1 MSSAFSALSAWVRG
15 RCGRVTRTPR
25 KRLTHVY
32 VYTSKLGY
40 TIHYTYPHAYICSR
54 ATACSKGDSRLKLA
68 AGKDL
73 ERLSGTGH

>member
-15 RCGRVTRTPR
+15 RCGSVTRTPRR

-40 TIHYTYPHAYICSR
+40 TIHYTYPHA
-54 ATACSKGDSRLKLA
+54 TACSKGVSRLKLA